1 MDRVALQIVGGGRM
15 GEALLGGLRAADP
28 DRALRVVEAV
38 EGRADDL
45 RAAHAGVEVT
55 DRPGPADGTVV
66 AVKPHQVP
74 DVARAVGTAG
84 GGRVLSIAAG
94 VTIATLEAA
103 LPPGTPVVR
112 AMPNTPA
119 LVGAGVAAI
128 SAGTSA
134 DEEDVAWAEAVLG
147 AVGSVV
153 RVPEPLLDAVTG
165 LSGSGPAYV
174 FLVLD
179 ALIDGGVA
187 AGLPRDVA
195 EVLAGRTLL
204 GAATLYLQGDATPG
218 ELRAAVTSPGG
229 TTAEGLRVLEQRAV
243 RAALI
248 DAVLAARDR
257 SVELGAG

>member
-1 MDRVALQIVGGGRM
+1 MDRADLQIVGGGRM
-15 GEALLGGLRAADP
+15 GEALLGGLLAAEP
-28 DRALRVVEAV
+28 GRSVRVVEAV
-38 EGRADDL
+38 PGRAAEL
-45 RAAHAGVEVT
+45 RAAHPGVEVT
-55 DRPGPADGTVV
+55 DAPGAAAGTLL

-74 DVARAVGTAG
+74 DVAAAVGAAD

-94 VTIATLEAA
+94 VTIATLEGA
-103 LPPGTPVVR
+103 LPEGTAVVR

-119 LVGAGVAAI
+119 LVGAGAAAI
-128 SAGTSA
+128 AAGTRA
-134 DEEDVAWAEAVLG
+134 GEDDLAWAESLLG
-147 AVGSVV
+147 AVGTVV
-153 RVPEPLLDAVTG
+153 RVPEHLLDAVTG

-179 ALIDGGVA
+179 ALIEGGVA

-195 EVLAGRTLL
+195 ESLAGQTVL
-204 GAATLYLQGDATPG
+204 GAAALYVQGDATPG

-243 RAALI
+243 RAAVI

-257 SVELGAG
+257 SVELGSA